1 MATFGERI
9 KRLRVESKGLSLGEA
24 AKELGIPKS
33 NLNNYE
39 RNSSK
44 PPLDILCK
52 LSVYYNTTVDYL
64 VGYEQD
70 TELMEMLALFRELS
84 PEHRASIK
92 NLIEGLKKS

>member
-1 MATFGERI
+1 MATFGEKL

-24 AKELGIPKS
+24 AKQLDIPKS

-44 PPLDILCK
+44 PPLDVLVK
-52 LSVYYNTTVDYL
+52 LSVFYNTTVDYL

-70 TELMEMLALFRELS
+70 TELMELVSMFRELS
-84 PEHRASIK
+84 PEHRASIR
-92 NLIEGLKKS
+92 NLIEGLKK